1 MPAIPPPVHAEKP
14 HDWFKGGHNI
24 REIAIDDGIRDL
36 AQSIAAHGI
45 LQPVGAVDHR
55 DYGETVF
62 GFRRLAAYRWGLSEK
77 LALPDKIPVRLY
89 PPSLTATQRR
99 IITATENLQRQDLRD
114 PEIYRLSKELMDL
127 NPDWTRKELAAH
139 LNKHPS
145 SITQYLSPDG
155 LFPEALQAFLDGKF
169 GFSHA
174 YTIKK
179 SPDQAKALAEVLR
192 GSSRA
197 KLEDENRSHRNGH
210 APQAAA
216 RLARFKIPVATT
228 AATGAVALS
237 IPQDSDLAAVE
248 TLLKDAEKAVRL
260 PRIKITPAGDD
271 TPGMVTLS
279 RESIDPT
286 AETLLKEALKIV
298 QEAKT
303 RKMTLKLAQV
313 EWQHAAKAAHDAKP
327 PQADQPDSDKTVAQI
342 GN

>member
-77 LALPDKIPVRLY
+77 LALPATIPVRLY

-99 IITATENLQRQDLRD
+99 IITATENLQRQDPDR
-114 PEIYRLSKELMDL
+114 PRNYRLSKELMDL

-174 YTIKK
+174 YTIEK
-179 SPDQAKALAEVLR
+179 SPDQAKALAEVLH

-197 KLEDENRSHRNGH
+197 SLKTR
-210 APQAAA
+210 
-216 RLARFKIPVATT
+216 T
-228 AATGAVALS
+228 AAIATA
-237 IPQDSDLAAVE
+237 
-248 TLLKDAEKAVRL
+248 TLPSR
-260 PRIKITPAGDD
+260 TPAGPVQDSCGYHRRHRRGGAVHP
-271 TPGMVTLS
+271 PGQRPRRRRNAPQRRGEGRPLAPHQDHAG
-279 RESIDPT
+279 RRRHPRHGD
-286 AETLLKEALKIV
+286 ALKR
-298 QEAKT
+298 EH
-303 RKMTLKLAQV
+303 RP
-313 EWQHAAKAAHDAKP
+313 HRRNAAEGGAARSSRRPRPEK
-327 PQADQPDSDKTVAQI
+327 
-342 GN
+342 